1 MYFLLEKDD
10 FFIAT
15 FMVTPGGLIIIGFC
29 IQDVLYN
36 EIIMNHGN
44 LQPGNL
50 HFFGVR

>member
-1 MYFLLEKDD
+1 MYLLLEKDD

-15 FMVTPGGLIIIGFC
+15 FMVTPGGTNNHSVC

-50 HFFGVR
+50 HFFGG